1 MLHKGEHNITI
12 KLIQFYIFT
21 IFTYGFWVNFLHF
34 TLIIDFSII
43 ITCLYVFLNN
53 KGKLQYSNGNKIIVQ
68 LCGVFI
74 FGVVL
79 VAVIKCFSVK
89 MSILGARSYIAYM
102 IMALAVSNIQ
112 LTEKEY
118 ISIMNTVENLG
129 TATAIFGII
138 QFLFNPYM
146 PDILLCI
153 GSSSIAYVYGLGN
166 LVFRA
171 NGLFENTIVYAGI
184 LNAILAFVIGRIICE
199 EKSKR
204 HLFAAII
211 VCTAIILTFSRVAI
225 LGALGIILFEILI
238 NNKKAMGS
246 RIIKIVLTVA
256 LIFWIVPTF
265 FSNTV
270 FYRNFI
276 GQSSNTQMSNQV
288 HSEAFDTAQEV
299 LKDNWIFGVGMGTQG
314 YESTGSTIKVIRDG
328 TWYTFALELGIPL
341 TALYWGILI
350 MALLNSLKNIGGGV
364 HDLRTKKLHGISG
377 NSYCFLHSMFFY
389 ELFLYCS

>member
-1 MLHKGEHNITI
+1 MLQKGEHNIGLR
-12 KLIQFYIFT
+12 LIQFYIFT

-74 FGVVL
+74 FGGVL
-79 VAVIKCFSVK
+79 VAVIKCFSVR

-102 IMALAVSNIQ
+102 IMALAVNNIQ
-112 LTEKEY
+112 LTEKDY
-118 ISIMNTVENLG
+118 ISVMNTIESLG
-129 TATAIFGII
+129 IASAIFGII
-138 QFLFNPYM
+138 QFLFNSYM
-146 PDILLCI
+146 PDILLHM
-153 GSSSIAYVYGLGN
+153 GSSSIAYVYGLGS

-199 EKSKR
+199 EKSRR

-211 VCTAIILTFSRVAI
+211 VCAAIILTFSRVAI

-238 NNKKAMGS
+238 NNRKAMGS
-246 RIIKIVLTVA
+246 RLIKIVLIVA
-256 LIFWIVPTF
+256 LILWIVPTF

-276 GQSSNTQMSNQV
+276 GLSSNTQMSNQV

-314 YESTGSTIKVIRDG
+314 YESTGSTVKVIRDG

-350 MALLNSLKNIGGGV
+350 MALLNSLKYIGGGT
-364 HDLRTKKLHGISG
+364 RPQNKKVTWHQQQQL
-377 NSYCFLHSMFFY
+377 
-389 ELFLYCS
+389 LFSS